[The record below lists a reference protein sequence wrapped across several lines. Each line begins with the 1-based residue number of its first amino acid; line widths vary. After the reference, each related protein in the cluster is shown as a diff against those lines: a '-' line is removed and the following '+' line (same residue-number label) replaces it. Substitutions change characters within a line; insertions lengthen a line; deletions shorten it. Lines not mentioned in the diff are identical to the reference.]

1 MLKYASF
8 FGLLLLIIDLVWD
21 RRVAQRHKQEK
32 DQLQNEVN
40 TLKAKLFDMQEAG
53 KQSSAPSTQ
62 QKETK

>member
-53 KQSSAPSTQ
+53 KQPPSSTTQ
-62 QKETK
+62 QKEIK